1 MDLSSE
7 EFKRGFLTEAAN
19 IIEQF
24 EQVLLKLEGDFS
36 SPQADLNELF
46 RHAHNLK
53 GSAQLV
59 GYGDFSKLAHRVEDA
74 LFALKE
80 GTAKLDG
87 AAISLLLKCLDT
99 FARMRAALWEDLNAA
114 FNNDGLIE
122 ELGALLSGKGAP
134 SAPAPAA
141 APAETKA
148 DDMEAFFAA
157 ASAAV
162 QMEKMATSD
171 VPPADSPL
179 FAEDTAPVAAPAP
192 VSAGAPASVE
202 VPVEAVAP
210 AAATSVDI
218 PAAAT
223 PVAAPVAPPP
233 VVPPPVTPAAQP
245 AAPPA
250 AGHSPSAKEVDFVRV
265 AMPKIE
271 ALNNLVGELV
281 ILHTVLEQQR
291 FGNDNEALSTKAI
304 AHLGK
309 LSKEIQDISM
319 SFRMMPLKPTFQKM
333 SRIVRDT
340 SQLLNKKVRFVLV
353 GEETEI
359 DKTLADGIYDPL
371 VHLIRNSIDHG
382 LESPEARVKAG
393 KPEEGVVKLE
403 AFHEG
408 NKICIQVSDDGHGI
422 DEERVLKKAI
432 EKRLIRDGSNLSSA
446 DIIQLLFLPGLS
458 TKEVVTDV
466 SGRGVGMDVVK
477 TNIEA
482 LGGEIQVQSTR
493 GAGSRFKIMLPLT
506 TAIIDAMVVKSG
518 LAKYV
523 IPLTQVHESL
533 RPKPEQVHHVHG
545 MGNYLHLRGEV
556 IQLCDIARSLGD
568 AQSTEKPEDKIAI
581 IVRTAK
587 TVFAVLVD
595 DILKQQQ
602 IVIRKL
608 GKELRYQKG
617 IVGTSILGDGRPS
630 FILDLVEMY
639 SSLQRPQR

>member
-1 MDLSSE
+1 VDLSSE

-24 EQVLLKLEGDFS
+24 EQVLLKLEGDFT

-99 FARMRAALWEDLNAA
+99 FAKMRAELWENLSAA
-114 FNNDGLIE
+114 FNNDDLIG
-122 ELGALLSGKGAP
+122 ELGSLLSGK
-134 SAPAPAA
+134 APAA
-141 APAETKA
+141 PVASPATKA
-148 DDMEAFFAA
+148 DDMEEFFAA

-162 QMEKMATSD
+162 QLEKMATAG

-179 FAEDTAPVAAPAP
+179 FAEESQPVAPPVAVPSVAPVVAPVAEPVAVAVEVPAAAVPISAPASAPLPPPAAP
-192 VSAGAPASVE
+192 VSA
-202 VPVEAVAP
+202 
-210 AAATSVDI
+210 
-218 PAAAT
+218 
-223 PVAAPVAPPP
+223 PPP
-233 VVPPPVTPAAQP
+233 A
-245 AAPPA
+245 
-250 AGHSPSAKEVDFVRV
+250 HSPSAKEVDFVRV

-281 ILHTVLEQQR
+281 ILHTVLEQQK
-291 FGNDNEALSTKAI
+291 FVSDNEALSTKAI

-353 GEETEI
+353 GEDTEI

-382 LESPEARVKAG
+382 LESPDARLKAG
-393 KPEEGVVKLE
+393 KQEEGVVKLE

-432 EKRLIRDGSNLSSA
+432 EKRLIRDGSKLSSA

-493 GAGSRFKIMLPLT
+493 GAGSKFKIMLPLT

-518 LAKYV
+518 QAKYV

-608 GKELRYQKG
+608 GRELRYQKG

-639 SSLQRPQR
+639 SSLQRPPR